1 MVFVGFSAG
10 LSGPSGVVVPYPSH
24 ENHMHVRFPLPPG

>member
-10 LSGPSGVVVPYPSH
+10 LHGPGGVVIPYPNH